1 MRRFV
6 RVASIA
12 LILAGSTGCHHWPTR
27 HVAAAS
33 YSGCCDPCVGA
44 TSVVRPINS
53 IAGPPVVSKV
63 LPSGMAAPQYP

>member
-6 RVASIA
+6 RVTSIA

-27 HVAAAS
+27 PVAATS
-33 YSGCCDPCVGA
+33 YSGCCDPCAGG

-53 IAGPPVVSKV
+53 IAGPPAVSKV
-63 LPSGMAAPQYP
+63 LPSGMAAQQYP